1 MKKTESPAVSF
12 LAISLAIISGITGV
26 NVFHELLNARSIQE
40 RFVYTVMFVWIFS
53 CFLMMLIGIF
63 MQTPKD

>member
-1 MKKTESPAVSF
+1 MKKTESPTVSF
-12 LAISLAIISGITGV
+12 LAISLAIISGIAGV
-26 NVFHELLNARSIQE
+26 NTFHKLFNAQSAWE
-40 RFVYTVMFVWIFS
+40 RLGYAVMFIWIFS